1 MAGEALRPKASPSL
15 LRVCGRVTALVRR
28 WLQKHIYAVF
38 LLPGLIL
45 YTVFMVYPLGSAL
58 GFGLFSWDGLI
69 RGAFCGLD
77 NFRTVLFQVPYNTR
91 FWNALKHNTLFFTIT
106 FCIQTTLGLFLAVL
120 FTRKRKGYDL
130 LQTLFFLP
138 YTLSMVIVG
147 FLWLLLLNPT
157 WGAFNKGLHVIGL
170 GKWAQPWLGQTNTA
184 LLTVVFVNAW
194 RWLGFPI
201 LVFKAGLQG
210 IPEEYH
216 EAAKVDGATA
226 WQVFRRITLPLVMP
240 TIGMVTILTFI
251 WIFNT
256 FELVFVM
263 QGSSGNPYYAT
274 DLLGTFFYRTAF
286 GDSTTGGEPGQVGIA
301 SAIAVLMFLMIAFVS
316 YFGVR
321 KIRESE
327 IEY

>member
-1 MAGEALRPKASPSL
+1 
-15 LRVCGRVTALVRR
+15 LVIR
-28 WLQKHIYAVF
+28 WFQKNIYVLF

-45 YTVFMVYPLGSAL
+45 YTVFMVYPLTSAL
-58 GFGLFSWDGLI
+58 GFSLFSWDGLV
-69 RGAFCGLD
+69 RGVYCGLD
-77 NFRTVLFQVPYNTR
+77 NFRTVLQQAPYNIR
-91 FWNALKHNTLFFTIT
+91 FWNALKHNTIFFGIT
-106 FCIQTTLGLFLAVL
+106 FVLQSTLGLFLAVL
-120 FTRKRKGYDL
+120 FTRQRRGYGL

-157 WGAFNKGLHVIGL
+157 WGAFNKALHLLGL
-170 GKWAQPWLGQTNTA
+170 GKLAQPWLGQTETA
-184 LLTVVFVNAW
+184 LFTVIMVNAW

-210 IPEEYH
+210 ISEEYH
-216 EAAKVDGATA
+216 EAARVDGASG
-226 WQVFRRITLPLVMP
+226 WQVFRHITLPLVMP

-263 QGSSGNPYYAT
+263 QGSSGNPYYST
-274 DLLGTFFYRTAF
+274 DILGTFFYRTAF
-286 GDSTTGGEPGQVGIA
+286 GDSTTGGEPGQIGIA
-301 SAIAVLMFLMIAFVS
+301 SAIAILMFLIVAIVS

-321 KIRESE
+321 MIRQSE
-327 IEY
+327 VEY